1 MQRYTY
7 FILQSKYLRIYE
19 DSFGTKILR
28 DDCALKIRLTDN
40 IVVKCRANISLIQHF
55 MYWSHLIDRRDGNM
69 DNDFSRGYSLYAPTD
84 RLCPLLDK
92 LQLTGEWKVELD
104 ADSESML
111 KSHVKSAATA
121 KFVHFQIFVCVFKNP
136 LD

>member
-28 DDCALKIRLTDN
+28 DDCALKIRMTDK

-69 DNDFSRGYSLYAPTD
+69 DNDFSGDTIPFTPPLIVCAPSLTSYNWPGNERSNSMQIQNPCWRATSKVQQQQN
-84 RLCPLLDK
+84 LCIF
-92 LQLTGEWKVELD
+92 
-104 ADSESML
+104 
-111 KSHVKSAATA
+111 
-121 KFVHFQIFVCVFKNP
+121 KFLFAFSKTH
-136 LD
+136 